1 MNQKVFQSL
10 KKISPVITAH
20 GHGKKFVFL
29 AQHDTQTSL
38 TQFAYGLLMPGESI
52 AQHHHPTMEEC
63 FYFITGKGEYIINNV
78 VYVIEPNSFF
88 RIPANIEHSL
98 SVIETEPL
106 CFVYFGIAIH

>member
-1 MNQKVFQSL
+1 LNQKVFQSL

-52 AQHHHPTMEEC
+52 ARHCHPTMEEC
-63 FYFITGKGEYIINNV
+63 FYFIAGKGKYIID
-78 VYVIEPNSFF
+78 
-88 RIPANIEHSL
+88 NIYTLLNQTAFLEFLQIL
-98 SVIETEPL
+98 SIL
-106 CFVYFGIAIH
+106 